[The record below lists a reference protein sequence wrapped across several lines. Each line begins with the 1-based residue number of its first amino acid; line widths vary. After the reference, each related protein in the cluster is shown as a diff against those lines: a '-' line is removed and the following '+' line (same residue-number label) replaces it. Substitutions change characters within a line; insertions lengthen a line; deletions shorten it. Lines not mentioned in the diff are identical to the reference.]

1 MLIVRVISKKKIN
14 EFIKRFPSSRPSLES
29 WYAVVRRA
37 AWKSL
42 ADVKAVYSSADQ
54 VNRRTVFNI
63 SGNNYR
69 LIARINYRMQIV
81 FVLHILTHEEY
92 DEEGWKQ

>member
-1 MLIVRVISKKKIN
+1 VRVISKKKID
-14 EFIKRFPSSRPSLES
+14 EFIKRFLNSRSSFES
-29 WYAVVRRA
+29 WYAVVKKA
-37 AWKSL
+37 TWKSL
-42 ADVKAVYSSADQ
+42 VDVKTVYSSADQ

-69 LIARINYRMQIV
+69 LIARINFRTQIV

-92 DEEGWKQ
+92 DGEGWKQ

>member
-1 MLIVRVISKKKIN
+1 VISKRKID
-14 EFIKRFPSSRPSLES
+14 EFIKRFPNSRSSLES
-29 WYAVVRRA
+29 WYAVVKKA
-37 AWKSL
+37 TWKSWV
-42 ADVKAVYSSADQ
+42 DVKTIYSHADQ

-69 LIARINYRMQIV
+69 LIARINFRTQIV
-81 FVLHILTHEEY
+81 FVLHILTHKEY